1 MKKILLGVITAAMLF
16 AFVPTSISATA
27 EPIPIAMDS
36 TRMEESEAV
45 KALTLR
51 LEEIKAID
59 KSTLTRTEKKELRKE
74 VRAIKHQVKKLSGGV
89 YISATTLIVLL
100 ILIIILA

>member
-1 MKKILLGVITAAMLF
+1 
-16 AFVPTSISATA
+16 
-27 EPIPIAMDS
+27 
-36 TRMEESEAV
+36 MEESEAV

-59 KSTLTRTEKKELRKE
+59 KSTLTRAEKKELRKE
-74 VRAIKHQVKKLSGGV
+74 VRAIKHEVKKISGGV